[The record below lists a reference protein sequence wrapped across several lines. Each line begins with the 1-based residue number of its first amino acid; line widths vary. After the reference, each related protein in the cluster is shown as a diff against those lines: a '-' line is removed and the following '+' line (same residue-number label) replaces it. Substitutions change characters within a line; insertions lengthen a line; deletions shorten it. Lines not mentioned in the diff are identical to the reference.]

1 MKELVTIG
9 YFPNTGRYAVF
20 DLTKRHENR
29 TFTERKDLLE
39 FVDRI
44 LEADYVGE
52 EPKSEQCEGEPCDT

>member
-1 MKELVTIG
+1 MNELVTIW

-44 LEADYVGE
+44 LDDDYVGA
-52 EPKSEQCEGEPCDT
+52 EPESEPFDT